1 MELELRPTFSL
12 DASSDTGPTAEAEKS
27 ILNWLNSAY
36 EEARFNLEQS
46 EEVKSVEKYIS
57 YLMGKQWPA
66 KRPAFK
72 ASPVDNRLWKIL
84 TSYVSNLTDVRP
96 TWDITTANKAYQQ
109 QAEILKNLS
118 EAWWLNQNVD
128 MALGQIIIYAML
140 TTGYGMLKWN
150 PELSGGLGDME
161 LKAVG
166 PTDLLPLRPQGL
178 DIQSCQ
184 AVIYR
189 TLRPL
194 SWFRKKYGNVGWRV
208 KPDPTYSMNSNTS
221 SRPSW
226 VMAGAWDLM
235 SPGMK
240 RIISAKPDPVQSVF
254 PMAEYRECWTK
265 DESVNDT
272 GKTVYMGTPTL
283 KNAMYAVPPGLPL
296 YPRGRLLIT
305 GGNDVLLHDN
315 ANPFWHGRFPFEK
328 LCMNNVPWQWHGP
341 SEFRVQIPLQ
351 DTVNQ
356 VFAGVLDVVK
366 KAVNPVM
373 ISPEMALS
381 ASVKATMDQSM
392 PGAQIFYN
400 PNLSGGGRPELI
412 PPPTLPGYVMD
423 LMVWAMREMDTAS
436 GLLDLNAVSRM
447 GQIPAADT
455 LEQLKEGQQT
465 VIRLKGRN
473 IEEFLRNI
481 GTQAISNFFQFYTM
495 ERRIRLLGEDG
506 ISFQDLDFDPRNMIP
521 AGKDPQLFAQS
532 FAFQV
537 KPGSS
542 LSSARSNRV
551 LAMNALRK
559 QGDMDRNSLLEAAG
573 FGPMI
578 DKITKNLQDE
588 GKDILINLVKSKMGG
603 KQGGAV
609 DNAQVLS
616 ALQGGQP
623 GAGQGPTGGAAQ
635 GVPQQ

>member
-1 MELELRPTFSL
+1 MELELRPTYAFEQGA
-12 DASSDTGPTAEAEKS
+12 DPSSGTTSETEKS

-46 EEVKSVEKYIS
+46 EEVKRVEQYIN

-84 TSYVSNLTDVRP
+84 IAYVSNLTDVRP
-96 TWDITTANKAYQQ
+96 TWDITTSNKAYQG

-118 EAWWLNQNVD
+118 EAWWLAQNVD
-128 MALGQIIIYAML
+128 MALGQVIIYAML

-150 PELSGGLGDME
+150 PELCGGDGDME
-161 LKAVG
+161 LRAVG

-189 TLRPL
+189 TVRPL
-194 SWFRKKYGNVGWRV
+194 NWFRKKYGNVGWRV
-208 KPDPTYSMNSNTS
+208 KPDPTYSMGSTS
-221 SRPSW
+221 ATKPSW
-226 VMAGAWDLM
+226 VMSGAWELM

-240 RIISAKPDPVQSVF
+240 RIISVKPDAVQSVF

-265 DESVNDT
+265 DESINDT
-272 GKTVYMGTPTL
+272 GRIVYTGTPAL
-283 KNAMYAVPPGLPL
+283 KNAMYAVPPGMPL

-305 GGNDVLLHDN
+305 GGSDVLLHDGP
-315 ANPFWHGRFPFEK
+315 NPFWHGRFPFEK

-366 KAVNPVM
+366 KAVNPVL
-373 ISPEMALS
+373 IAPEMSLS
-381 ASVKATMDQSM
+381 PSVKATMDQSM

-400 PNLSGGGRPELI
+400 PNLSPTPPQLV
-412 PPPTLPGYVMD
+412 PPPQLPGYVME
-423 LMVWAMREMDTAS
+423 LMVWAMREMDTHS
-436 GLLDLNAVSRM
+436 GLLDLQAVSRM

-473 IEEFLRNI
+473 IEEFLRNL

-506 ISFQDLDFDPRNMIP
+506 ISFQDMDFDPRNMIP
-521 AGKDPQLFAQS
+521 AGKDPSTFARG
-532 FAFQV
+532 FAFSV

-542 LSSARSNRV
+542 LASSRTQRAMI
-551 LAMNALRK
+551 MNALRK
-559 QGDMDRNSLLEAAG
+559 QGDMDRDTLLDALG
-573 FGPMI
+573 FGAMAE
-578 DKITKNLQDE
+578 KIKKNLQEE
-588 GKDILINLVKSKMGG
+588 GKDILINLVKAKMGG
-603 KQGGAV
+603 KGGSAV
-609 DNAQVLS
+609 DSAQVLS
-616 ALQGGQP
+616 AMQGSQQGGSQ
-623 GAGQGPTGGAAQ
+623 APT
-635 GVPQQ
+635 P